1 MKNLKSIKIT
11 TFSSIEFSLWFLT
24 SILFIQ
30 WAFWGLTLIYF
41 FPILV
46 FGGAGW
52 WGFYQTIK
60 RARAGEPIVSLFDSI
75 LMLIG
80 MTIYAPYLYAGGNT
94 LFLLK
99 LDGPS
104 AIFAYAVNS
113 APLLMGGFL
122 LIKRYLCRRR
132 SQANSSGAS
141 TRS

>member
-1 MKNLKSIKIT
+1 MKNIT
-11 TFSSIEFSLWFLT
+11 LVAIEFLLLILI

-30 WAFWGLTLIYF
+30 WVFWGLTLIYF
-41 FPILV
+41 FPILA

-52 WGFYQTIK
+52 WGFYQTVK

-80 MTIYAPYLYAGGNT
+80 MVIYVPYLYAGGNT

-99 LDGPS
+99 LHGPS
-104 AIFAYAVNS
+104 AVLAYSVNS

-132 SQANSSGAS
+132 SHANSSGAS